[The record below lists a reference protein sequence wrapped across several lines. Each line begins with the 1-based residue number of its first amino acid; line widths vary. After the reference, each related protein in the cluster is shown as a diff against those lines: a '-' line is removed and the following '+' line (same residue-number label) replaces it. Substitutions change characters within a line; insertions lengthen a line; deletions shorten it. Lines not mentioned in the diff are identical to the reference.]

1 MRAYVAITDNEWFR
15 FLRDRPALQE
25 VNFWQPGGRT
35 AFRALDSGE
44 PLLFKLH
51 SPENFVVG
59 GGFFAAFSRLPCS
72 LAWETFGEAN
82 GAVSLDEMRGRV
94 EKYRRDPPAPHE
106 DYNVGC
112 VILESAFFF
121 RDSDWIPVPED
132 FSLSIQKGKTY
143 DLATST
149 GRALWEAVQQR
160 LRASSVL
167 EPVEATMYGQPT
179 LVRPRLGQGG
189 FRVLVTDI
197 YQRKCAVTGEK
208 ALPVL
213 EAAHILAVARG
224 GQHRVDNGL
233 LLRSDVHRLFD
244 KGYVTVTPDYRVR
257 VSRRLRDEF
266 DNGEPYFPLDG
277 QSIWLPSQVES
288 QPRRDFLEWHADTVF
303 KG

>member
-1 MRAYVAITDNEWFR
+1 
-15 FLRDRPALQE
+15 
-25 VNFWQPGGRT
+25 
-35 AFRALDSGE
+35 
-44 PLLFKLH
+44 LH

-82 GAVSLDEMRGRV
+82 GTVSLDEMRRRV
-94 EKYRRDPPAPHE
+94 EKYRRTPPAPHE

-121 RDSDWIPVPED
+121 GDSDWIPVPED

-213 EAAHILAVARG
+213 EAAHILAVAKG

-244 KGYVTVTPDYRVR
+244 KGYLTVTPDHRVR

-288 QPRRDFLEWHADTVF
+288 QPRRDFLEWHSDTVF